1 MSESLKNKSIKGV
14 GWSFADNLSN
24 QGVTFLVGL
33 ILARLLSPE
42 EYGLIGIISI
52 FIALFNSFVDSGFSN
67 ALIRKNDVKDVDY
80 HTAFITNVGISIPLY
95 IVFFLCSPLISN
107 FFKQPQLEPLA
118 KVMGFI
124 LIINAFG
131 IIQRAQFTK
140 RIDFKTQTKV
150 SLISSLS
157 SGLIGIILALCG
169 YGVWALVSQQLVRQ
183 GLNTLFLW
191 VYGHYRPQ
199 MQFSKDSFCY
209 LLGFGWKLLCSGL
222 LASLWRELYQVV
234 IGRYYSASSLGQFT
248 RAKQFAAIFSQNIN
262 SVVMKVS
269 YPVLSTIQDDDVRL
283 LNGYRKVI
291 KTTTMVSFTCMLTL
305 FGIAKPMILSVIGAQ
320 WTKCVP
326 MLQII
331 CFSMML
337 YPLHAINLNILKVKN
352 RTDLFLKLEIIKKF
366 IAIPPII
373 AGIFIDIYAMLFS
386 SVLAGFVSLY
396 VNAMYTK
403 LLLNYS
409 VWEQVRDVAPS
420 FFKALAMGGVLY
432 IISLLPINCY
442 CLLFLDIIVAI
453 VLFFILNESFKSS
466 EYLEIKSIAGK
477 IISKICKKND
487 FVMKSNN
494 KD

>member
-1 MSESLKNKSIKGV
+1 
-14 GWSFADNLSN
+14 
-24 QGVTFLVGL
+24 
-33 ILARLLSPE
+33 
-42 EYGLIGIISI
+42 
-52 FIALFNSFVDSGFSN
+52 
-67 ALIRKNDVKDVDY
+67 
-80 HTAFITNVGISIPLY
+80 
-95 IVFFLCSPLISN
+95 
-107 FFKQPQLEPLA
+107 
-118 KVMGFI
+118 MGFI

-291 KTTTMVSFTCMLTL
+291 KTTTMVATFVRKML
-305 FGIAKPMILSVIGAQ
+305 G
-320 WTKCVP
+320 
-326 MLQII
+326 
-331 CFSMML
+331 
-337 YPLHAINLNILKVKN
+337 
-352 RTDLFLKLEIIKKF
+352 
-366 IAIPPII
+366 
-373 AGIFIDIYAMLFS
+373 
-386 SVLAGFVSLY
+386 
-396 VNAMYTK
+396 
-403 LLLNYS
+403 
-409 VWEQVRDVAPS
+409 
-420 FFKALAMGGVLY
+420 
-432 IISLLPINCY
+432 
-442 CLLFLDIIVAI
+442 
-453 VLFFILNESFKSS
+453 
-466 EYLEIKSIAGK
+466 
-477 IISKICKKND
+477 
-487 FVMKSNN
+487 
-494 KD
+494 